1 MNTKL
6 LALPFCMGL
15 ACASMTA
22 NAAFIDFDTHA
33 STTSTGGAVPASAV
47 VTNDYASQGIV
58 FGRSGVSAGV
68 AVVANSNTQSQPN
81 GACGLDAA
89 GALVSACAGDIYF
102 HFVNPTDGTTPAT
115 TNALSF
121 YIGDDGGDLDAWTIN
136 VFGAGD
142 ALLEARS
149 VSSVS
154 NILQSFAFAGISRV
168 QIQWTTGTTA
178 GYLLD
183 DISFNTPGGTVPEPS
198 ALALLGL
205 GLAGFAASRRRKA

>member
-1 MNTKL
+1 MWRGFQYGGQQRFVVHAQQLAARGARGL
-6 LALPFCMGL
+6 LPVDVGVCGFQCPQYGAQARG
-15 ACASMTA
+15 
-22 NAAFIDFDTHA
+22 AF
-33 STTSTGGAVPASAV
+33 
-47 VTNDYASQGIV
+47 
-58 FGRSGVSAGV
+58 
-68 AVVANSNTQSQPN
+68 
-81 GACGLDAA
+81 
-89 GALVSACAGDIYF
+89 
-102 HFVNPTDGTTPAT
+102 
-115 TNALSF
+115 
-121 YIGDDGGDLDAWTIN
+121 N

>member
-1 MNTKL
+1 MNTRL
-6 LALPFCMGL
+6 LTLPFCLGL

-33 STTSTGGAVPASAV
+33 STTSIGGVPPATAV

-68 AVVANSNTQSQPN
+68 AVVANSNTKSPPN

-89 GALVSACAGDIYF
+89 GSIVASCAADIYF
-102 HFVNPTDGTTPAT
+102 HFVDPTDGSTPAT

-121 YIGDDGGDLDAWTIN
+121 YVGDSGGDLDSWTVN
-136 VFGAGD
+136 VFGVGD

-149 VSSVS
+149 FSSES

-198 ALALLGL
+198 VLALLGL
-205 GLAGFAASRRRKA
+205 GLAGFTAARRRKA